1 MKISAAVLT
10 FNSESTIEKTLESVA
25 FLDEIIVV
33 DSGSSDST
41 LSICE
46 RYTNK
51 IFRRAWSGYADQKK
65 FAIDQCSNDW
75 IFVLDS
81 DEEASPALSSWLR
94 GFDESRTKFDGFAF
108 KRVMFI
114 GGKRWDVVWRNE
126 YRLRLFRKDRY
137 RILVNEPHER
147 IIVDGKCTRLD
158 LEIYHYSYS
167 SLKDQVTK
175 LNNHAYTWAKNC
187 LPRSNF
193 AVLINLFVSP
203 VARFVKLFFL
213 KFGFLKGVTGYI
225 VCKNEA
231 YYSFLKYSY
240 LYERLTIKSEK

>member
-10 FNSESTIEKTLESVA
+10 FNSESTIEKTLESIA
-25 FLDEIIVV
+25 FVDEIIVV

-41 LSICE
+41 LRICE
-46 RYTNK
+46 LYTDK
-51 IFRRAWSGYADQKK
+51 IFHRTWSGYADQKK
-65 FAIDQCSNDW
+65 FAIEQCSNDW

-94 GFDESRTKFDGFAF
+94 RFDGSRTEFDGFAF

-137 RILVNEPHER
+137 RIFVNEPHEK
-147 IIVDGKCTRLD
+147 IIVDGKYSRSD
-158 LEIYHYSYS
+158 LEIYHYSYG

-175 LNNHAYTWAKNC
+175 LNSHAHTWAKHSR
-187 LPRSNF
+187 PKSKF
-193 AVLINLFVSP
+193 SVLINLFVSP
-203 VARFVKLFFL
+203 FARFVKLFFF
-213 KFGFLKGVTGYI
+213 KFGFLKGITGFI

-240 LYERLTIKSEK
+240 LYERLTIKSDK